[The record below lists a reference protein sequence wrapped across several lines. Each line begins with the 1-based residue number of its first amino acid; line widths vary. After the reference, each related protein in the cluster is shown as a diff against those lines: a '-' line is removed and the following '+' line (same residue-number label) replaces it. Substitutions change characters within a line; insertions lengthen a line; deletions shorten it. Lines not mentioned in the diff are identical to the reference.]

1 MTMIKLT
8 THARQL
14 AITLFTPICLMAP
27 LAAQAQAGWEG
38 CAYEGQVCRVP
49 GPATVRY
56 GTEGAYSYRNVN
68 GPVRCSNDLFGDP
81 AREVAKQCAFRLG
94 HNQSPDDRHPG
105 NWNGGWTGNNAQNE
119 RGWEKCADEN
129 RYCGFQGTREVRF
142 GAGGRY
148 AVRTITGGTDCNVR
162 NFGDPAPGTKKT
174 CQVREGSDW
183 GGGYNRPPVSTDNG
197 NWHFCSD
204 EKDYCRPPRGA
215 TVRFGANG
223 RYTYMN
229 RVQGEIACNVQTFGE
244 PIYGERKRCEYSTN
258 SGNLGGNWNKRGWES
273 GN

>member
-1 MTMIKLT
+1 MNKLT
-8 THARQL
+8 AHARQL
-14 AITLFTPICLMAP
+14 VITLSMPICLMAP
-27 LAAQAQAGWEG
+27 LPAQAQAGWEG
-38 CAYEGQVCRVP
+38 CAYEGQVCYVP

-105 NWNGGWTGNNAQNE
+105 DWNGGWSGNNAHNE

-148 AVRTITGGTDCNVR
+148 AVRTITAAPIATCAPLATLPPAQKRPARCAKAATGAVGTTARPCPQTTATGTSVQ
-162 NFGDPAPGTKKT
+162 TKKT
-174 CQVREGSDW
+174 TVAHRVGPLF
-183 GGGYNRPPVSTDNG
+183 GLAPTA
-197 NWHFCSD
+197 
-204 EKDYCRPPRGA
+204 A
-215 TVRFGANG
+215 TP
-223 RYTYMN
+223 T
-229 RVQGEIACNVQTFGE
+229 
-244 PIYGERKRCEYSTN
+244 
-258 SGNLGGNWNKRGWES
+258 
-273 GN
+273 